1 MVAQKNIISIQE
13 EKETE
18 SRLLAEE
25 KYKLKQDDLK
35 KEEKKILDARSLPLR
50 EYLNYN
56 VVSFVSEGLAEIYK
70 TLPDDPV
77 DFLAEYLF
85 KRSLDVKFP
94 DPKAFMDEN

>member
-1 MVAQKNIISIQE
+1 MAHQKLISLEE
-13 EKETE
+13 EKEAE

-25 KYKLKQDDLK
+25 KYKLKQEDLK

-70 TLPDDPV
+70 TLPEDPV

-94 DPKAFMDEN
+94 DPKAFLDEN